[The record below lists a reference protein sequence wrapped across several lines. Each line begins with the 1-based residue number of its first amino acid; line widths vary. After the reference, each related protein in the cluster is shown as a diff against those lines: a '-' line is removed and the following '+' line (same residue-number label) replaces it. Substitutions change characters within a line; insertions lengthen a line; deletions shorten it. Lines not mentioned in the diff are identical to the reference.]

1 MQEEKI
7 RFSSKLN
14 KDKVWDVIIIGSGP
28 AGLTSAIYTTR
39 GAASSLILA
48 GENWGGQLMLTTMV
62 DNFPGF
68 PNGIQGPEL
77 MNLMRRQAERF
88 GAEFVQSSVESV
100 NFSRKP
106 FEIVAKRGNRYLANS
121 VIIATGAETRWLG
134 IPGEDKLRG
143 RGVSSCAPCDAPF
156 FKNKKVAVVGG
167 GDAAMEEA
175 LVLTK
180 YASSVLIIHRR
191 DEFRASAAMQTRVAQ
206 MEKQGKIKILWNT
219 EVSEMIGDEKL
230 EKVVL
235 KTRVDPSQVKE
246 LKRSKLTYLQGK
258 ILQEKEEFLLWELPI
273 EGVFVAIGHLP
284 AIGVFQGKVE
294 TDERGYIKRYEKE
307 GFSTATS
314 VEGVFV
320 AGDIHDY
327 HYRQAITAAGFG
339 CMAALDVLK
348 YLDKSLP
355 TW

>member
-307 GFSTATS
+307 GSQVTS
-314 VEGVFV
+314 MITITV
-320 AGDIHDY
+320 
-327 HYRQAITAAGFG
+327 RQ
-339 CMAALDVLK
+339 
-348 YLDKSLP
+348 
-355 TW
+355 